1 VIYSFFQTLGALTF
15 ALGMLFFLRHYFSL
29 KARIGLL
36 LASNVLV
43 NLFAESISTLAGGFD
58 GKSYFGALSAQILG
72 LVVFMRLS
80 KTDAVSRAR
89 VWSLFGI
96 LSGLVY
102 ALLRIGCHFRGC
114 CWGRICPYPWATFYK
129 STDVVT
135 PWLFLP
141 LHPAQLYSALH
152 GLIIALLM
160 RWHTRHSGL
169 RYSAR
174 NPEHSLGA
182 FLFLIGIGRLA
193 TDYFRADAAFYK
205 QSWLG
210 ADPNTILASF
220 AILSGLAILSRS
232 RPVRSV

>member
-15 ALGMLFFLRHYFSL
+15 ALGLLYFLRHYFSL

-36 LASNVLV
+36 LASSVLV
-43 NLFAESISTLAGGFD
+43 NLFAETVSTLAGGFE

-72 LVVFMRLS
+72 LAVFMKII

-89 VWSLFGI
+89 VWSIFGV

-141 LHPAQLYSALH
+141 LHPAQLYSAFH
-152 GLIIALLM
+152 GLMVAVFVGWHMRRSGQRLSAL
-160 RWHTRHSGL
+160 
-169 RYSAR
+169 
-174 NPEHSLGA
+174 NPEHGLGV
-182 FLFLIGIGRLA
+182 FLVLIGLGRLV

-210 ADPNTILASF
+210 VDPNTLLAS
-220 AILSGLAILSRS
+220 LAALGGALILSRS
-232 RPVRSV
+232 RRRS

>member
-1 VIYSFFQTLGALTF
+1 MYSFFQTLGALTF
-15 ALGMLFFLRHYFSL
+15 ALGMLYFLRHYFSL
-29 KARIGLL
+29 KARVGLL
-36 LASNVLV
+36 LASSVLV
-43 NLFAESISTLAGGFD
+43 NLFAEGISSLAGGFD

-72 LVVFMRLS
+72 LAVFMRLS
-80 KTDAVSRAR
+80 KTNPVARAR

-129 STDVVT
+129 TTDVVT

-152 GLIIALLM
+152 GLIVAVFVAWHM
-160 RWHTRHSGL
+160 RSAGL
-169 RYSAR
+169 RSSSR
-174 NPEHSLGA
+174 NPEHALG
-182 FLFLIGIGRLA
+182 FFLILMGLGRLI

-210 ADPNTILASF
+210 ADPNTILASLAALGGA
-220 AILSGLAILSRS
+220 AILLRS
-232 RPVRSV
+232 RQRS